1 MSINASK
8 NSNSYEIQAYAKI
21 NLMLEI
27 ISDREDGY
35 HEIKSILQT
44 VNLADHVRIIHDGL
58 GRVEVSGPYKFGVPT
73 DEKNLAY
80 QALLK
85 LADLHNF
92 NPTEFSIEIKKNIPP
107 AAGLGGGSS
116 DAVAVLKLL
125 LKYFPKISEFDIAKI
140 ATLIGSDEAFFLNG
154 GTALV
159 SGRGELVEQL
169 PSLPKHDVV
178 LFVPELHVNK
188 KTQRMFELF
197 KGQTFDSG
205 QRSLEFASSVP
216 RNIDIQ
222 EVFNSFE
229 QVAFTFFEGLK
240 DLKVNIEK
248 RIKAPVH
255 LTGAGPTLFWIGMD
269 INSLQSNF
277 QNHNLPCQIIQ
288 TSTFSEPVL

>member
-1 MSINASK
+1 MSTNVSINST
-8 NSNSYEIQAYAKI
+8 SYEIQAYAKI

-44 VNLADHVRIIHDGL
+44 LNLADRVRVIHDGL
-58 GRVEVSGPYKFGVPT
+58 GRVEVDGPYKFDVPT

-92 NPTEFSIEIKKNIPP
+92 NPTEFSIEITKNIPP

-125 LKYFPKISEFDIAKI
+125 LKYFPLISEFDIAKI
-140 ATLIGSDEAFFLNG
+140 ATSIGSDEAFFLNG

-159 SGRGELVEQL
+159 GGRGEVVEQL
-169 PSLPKHDVV
+169 IPLPKHDVV
-178 LFVPELHVNK
+178 LFVPELHISK
-188 KTQRMFELF
+188 KTQRMFEFF
-197 KGQTFDSG
+197 KGETFDSG
-205 QRSLEFASSVP
+205 ERSLEFASSLP
-216 RNIDIQ
+216 RNIDSK
-222 EVFNSFE
+222 ELFNSFE
-229 QVAFTFFEGLK
+229 RVAFTFFQGLQ

-248 RIKAPVH
+248 MIQAPIH

-269 INSLQSNF
+269 VNSVQGNF
-277 QNHNLPCQIIQ
+277 RDLNLPCQIIQ
-288 TSTFSEPVL
+288 TSTFSEPGL